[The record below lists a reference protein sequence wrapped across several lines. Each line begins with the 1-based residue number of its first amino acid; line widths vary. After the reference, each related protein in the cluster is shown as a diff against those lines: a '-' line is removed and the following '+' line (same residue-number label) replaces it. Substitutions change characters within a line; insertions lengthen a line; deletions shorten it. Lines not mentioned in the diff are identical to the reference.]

1 MSSLIDLNDIS
12 YGYRSGQK
20 VLDRVNLSLNA
31 DERLFITGPNGAGK
45 STLLRILV
53 GLIKPHAGRVSAFGK
68 VCVSE
73 ADFHELR
80 CRVGFIVQ
88 DPDDQ
93 LFCPTV
99 VEDIAFGP
107 LNLGASR
114 DEALAIV
121 DEVLDQLHL
130 RHLRDRITHEL
141 SGGEKRLVS
150 VAAVLAMRPDVLLL
164 DEPTNALDEENL
176 ERLEDILLGLPQA
189 MILISHDP
197 HFRRKLATRTLELRG
212 GILSTRPAKKCSAAE
227 RAKAEVM
234 EANPDENAPDNA
246 NADASTNVNIKT
258 SANPGAVPKPNTRPD
273 ISPVAG

>member
-1 MSSLIDLNDIS
+1 MSSLIELNDIS

-20 VLDRVNLSLNA
+20 VLDRVSLTLDA
-31 DERLFITGPNGAGK
+31 GERLFITGPNGAGK

-53 GLIKPHAGRVSAFGK
+53 GLIKPHHGRISAFGQPR
-68 VCVSE
+68 VQE
-73 ADFHELR
+73 ADFHDLR

-130 RHLRDRITHEL
+130 RHLRERITHEL

-176 ERLEDILLGLPQA
+176 ERLEEILRDLPQA

-212 GILSTRPAKKCSAAE
+212 GKLSDRSAPKCSAAD
-227 RAKAEVM
+227 RGRDAV
-234 EANPDENAPDNA
+234 NA
-246 NADASTNVNIKT
+246 NANASA
-258 SANPGAVPKPNTRPD
+258 SAAQ
-273 ISPVAG
+273 

>member
-1 MSSLIDLNDIS
+1 MSSLIELNDIS
-12 YGYRSGQK
+12 YGYRAGQN
-20 VLDRVNLSLNA
+20 VLDRVSLSLEAN
-31 DERLFITGPNGAGK
+31 ERLFITGPNGAGK

-53 GLIKPHAGRVSAFGK
+53 GLIKPFGGEIRAFGTPRVTDK
-68 VCVSE
+68 
-73 ADFHELR
+73 DFHDLR

-114 DEALAIV
+114 EEALAIV

-130 RHLRDRITHEL
+130 RHLRERITHEL

-150 VAAVLAMRPDVLLL
+150 VAAVLAMKPDVLLL

-176 ERLEDILLGLPQA
+176 HRLEEILLELPQA
-189 MILISHDP
+189 MILVSHDP
-197 HFRRKLATRTLELRG
+197 HFRRKLATRTLELRAG
-212 GILSTRPAKKCSAAE
+212 KMSQAKELAPKKCTASDRAQQN
-227 RAKAEVM
+227 AKADDHSFE
-234 EANPDENAPDNA
+234 
-246 NADASTNVNIKT
+246 SL
-258 SANPGAVPKPNTRPD
+258 
-273 ISPVAG
+273 

>member
-1 MSSLIDLNDIS
+1 MSSLIELNDIS
-12 YGYRSGQK
+12 YGYRAGQN
-20 VLDRVNLSLNA
+20 VLDRVSLSLQG

-53 GLIKPHAGRVSAFGK
+53 GLIKPHGGQISAFGSPR
-68 VCVSE
+68 VSE
-73 ADFHELR
+73 MDFHDLR

-114 DEALAIV
+114 EEALSIV
-121 DEVLDQLHL
+121 DEVLEQLHL
-130 RHLRDRITHEL
+130 MHLRERITHEL

-150 VAAVLAMRPDVLLL
+150 VAAVLAMKPDVLLL
-164 DEPTNALDEENL
+164 DEPTNALDEENMR
-176 ERLEDILLGLPQA
+176 RLEEILTELPQA

-197 HFRRKLATRTLELRG
+197 HFRCKLATRSMELRAG
-212 GILSTRPAKKCSAAE
+212 KLTERGAKKCSASE
-227 RAKAEVM
+227 RSDQQPLE
-234 EANPDENAPDNA
+234 
-246 NADASTNVNIKT
+246 TL
-258 SANPGAVPKPNTRPD
+258 
-273 ISPVAG
+273 

>member
-1 MSSLIDLNDIS
+1 MSSLIELNDIS
-12 YGYRSGQK
+12 YGYRTGQR
-20 VLDRVNLSLNA
+20 VLDQASLSLDR

-53 GLIKPHAGRVSAFGK
+53 GLIKPHAGEIIAFGK
-68 VCVSE
+68 PRRDE
-73 ADFHELR
+73 ADFHDLR
-80 CRVGFIVQ
+80 CRIGFIVQ

-114 DEALAIV
+114 EEALAIV

-130 RHLRDRITHEL
+130 RHLRERITHEL

-150 VAAVLAMRPDVLLL
+150 VAAVLAMKPDILLL
-164 DEPTNALDEENL
+164 DEPTNALDEENMQ
-176 ERLEDILLGLPQA
+176 RLEEILLALPQA

-197 HFRRKLATRTLELRG
+197 HFRRKLATRTVELRG
-212 GILSTRPAKKCSAAE
+212 GRIGVPAPKKCTAAE
-227 RAKAEVM
+227 RNEMATAGQEQ
-234 EANPDENAPDNA
+234 
-246 NADASTNVNIKT
+246 
-258 SANPGAVPKPNTRPD
+258 SAA
-273 ISPVAG
+273 AL

>member
-1 MSSLIDLNDIS
+1 MSSLIELNDIS
-12 YGYRSGQK
+12 YGYRSGQT
-20 VLDRVNLSLNA
+20 VLDRVSLSLNEA
-31 DERLFITGPNGAGK
+31 ERLFITGPNGAGK

-53 GLIKPHAGRVSAFGK
+53 GLIKPHAGEIRALGTPRVTDA
-68 VCVSE
+68 E
-73 ADFHELR
+73 FHDLR

-130 RHLRDRITHEL
+130 KHLRERITHEL

-150 VAAVLAMRPDVLLL
+150 VAAVLAMKPDVLLL
-164 DEPTNALDEENL
+164 DEPTNALDEENMA
-176 ERLEDILLGLPQA
+176 RLEEILLELPQA

-197 HFRRKLATRTLELRG
+197 HFRRKLATRTVELRG
-212 GILSTRPAKKCSAAE
+212 GKITDKSVAHDRLTESTGHQSE
-227 RAKAEVM
+227 
-234 EANPDENAPDNA
+234 
-246 NADASTNVNIKT
+246 T
-258 SANPGAVPKPNTRPD
+258 SKQSLETL
-273 ISPVAG
+273 

>member
-1 MSSLIDLNDIS
+1 MSLLIELTDIS
-12 YGYRSGQK
+12 YGYRAGQNL
-20 VLDRVNLSLNA
+20 LDQVNLSLGSN
-31 DERLFITGPNGAGK
+31 ERLFVTGPNGAGK

-53 GLIKPHAGRVSAFGK
+53 GLIKPFGGEISAFGQRRL
-68 VCVSE
+68 SE
-73 ADFHELR
+73 ADFHDLR

-99 VEDIAFGP
+99 IEDIAFGP

-130 RHLRDRITHEL
+130 KHLRERITHEL

-150 VAAVLAMRPDVLLL
+150 VAAVLAMKPDVLLL

-176 ERLEDILLGLPQA
+176 SRLEEILLELPQA
-189 MILISHDP
+189 MILVSHDP
-197 HFRRKLATRTLELRG
+197 HFRRKLATRTLELRAG
-212 GILSTRPAKKCSAAE
+212 KITTAKQLPPKKCTASE
-227 RAKAEVM
+227 RARQQANNSDHSAE
-234 EANPDENAPDNA
+234 
-246 NADASTNVNIKT
+246 
-258 SANPGAVPKPNTRPD
+258 AV
-273 ISPVAG
+273 

>member
-1 MSSLIDLNDIS
+1 MSSLINLTDIS
-12 YGYRSGQK
+12 YGYRAGQS
-20 VLDRVNLSLNA
+20 VLDRVSLTLCKE
-31 DERLFITGPNGAGK
+31 ERLFIAGPNGAGK

-53 GLIKPHAGRVSAFGK
+53 GLIKPNGGEIHAFGRA
-68 VCVSE
+68 CVTD
-73 ADFHELR
+73 ADFHDLR

-114 DEALAIV
+114 EEALAIV

-130 RHLRDRITHEL
+130 KHLRERITHEL

-150 VAAVLAMRPDVLLL
+150 VAAVLAMKPDVLLL
-164 DEPTNALDEENL
+164 DEPTNALDEENMQ
-176 ERLEDILLGLPQA
+176 RLEEILLELPQA

-197 HFRRKLATRTLELRG
+197 HFRRKLATRTIELRG
-212 GILSTRPAKKCSAAE
+212 GKIKEPTPKKCVVSDSSNLRSA
-227 RAKAEVM
+227 VQ
-234 EANPDENAPDNA
+234 
-246 NADASTNVNIKT
+246 V
-258 SANPGAVPKPNTRPD
+258 
-273 ISPVAG
+273 

>member
-1 MSSLIDLNDIS
+1 MSSLIELNDIS

-20 VLDRVNLSLNA
+20 VLDRVSLTLDA

-53 GLIKPHAGRVSAFGK
+53 GLIKPHSGRVAAFGK
-68 VCVSE
+68 TCVQES
-73 ADFHELR
+73 DFHDLR

-114 DEALAIV
+114 DAALAIV
-121 DEVLDQLHL
+121 DDVLDQLHL
-130 RHLRDRITHEL
+130 RHLRERITHEL

-176 ERLEDILLGLPQA
+176 ERLEEILRNLPQA

-212 GILSTRPAKKCSAAE
+212 GTLSDRSAKKCSAAD
-227 RAKAEVM
+227 RGN
-234 EANPDENAPDNA
+234 EA
-246 NADASTNVNIKT
+246 
-258 SANPGAVPKPNTRPD
+258 ANPGTNPSGNTSAV
-273 ISPVAG
+273 AL

>member
-1 MSSLIDLNDIS
+1 MSSLIELNDIS
-12 YGYRSGQK
+12 YGYRAGQK
-20 VLDRVNLSLNA
+20 VLDRVSLSLQS

-53 GLIKPHAGRVSAFGK
+53 GLIKPHGGQISAFGTPR
-68 VCVSE
+68 VSE
-73 ADFHELR
+73 TDFHDLR

-114 DEALAIV
+114 EEALAIV
-121 DEVLDQLHL
+121 DEVLGQLHL
-130 RHLRDRITHEL
+130 THLRERITHEL

-150 VAAVLAMRPDVLLL
+150 VAAVLAMKPDVLLL
-164 DEPTNALDEENL
+164 DEPTNALDEENMR
-176 ERLEDILLGLPQA
+176 RLEEILLALPQA

-197 HFRRKLATRTLELRG
+197 HFRRKLATRTMELRG
-212 GILSTRPAKKCSAAE
+212 GKLTAQGAKKCSASE
-227 RAKAEVM
+227 RSDQQSLE
-234 EANPDENAPDNA
+234 
-246 NADASTNVNIKT
+246 TL
-258 SANPGAVPKPNTRPD
+258 
-273 ISPVAG
+273 

>member
-1 MSSLIDLNDIS
+1 MSSLINLTDIS
-12 YGYRSGQK
+12 YGYRAGQS
-20 VLDRVNLSLNA
+20 VLDRVSLTLNKE
-31 DERLFITGPNGAGK
+31 ERLFIAGPNGAGK

-53 GLIKPHAGRVSAFGK
+53 GLIKPNGGKIHAFGRA
-68 VCVSE
+68 CVTD
-73 ADFHELR
+73 ADFHDLR

-114 DEALAIV
+114 EEALAIV

-130 RHLRDRITHEL
+130 KHLRERITHEL

-150 VAAVLAMRPDVLLL
+150 VAAVLAMKPDVLLL
-164 DEPTNALDEENL
+164 DEPTNALDEENMQ
-176 ERLEDILLGLPQA
+176 RLEEILLELPQA

-197 HFRRKLATRTLELRG
+197 HFRRKLATRTIELRG
-212 GILSTRPAKKCSAAE
+212 GKIKEPAPKKCVASDGSILRSA
-227 RAKAEVM
+227 VQ
-234 EANPDENAPDNA
+234 
-246 NADASTNVNIKT
+246 V
-258 SANPGAVPKPNTRPD
+258 
-273 ISPVAG
+273 

>member
-1 MSSLIDLNDIS
+1 MSSLIELNDIS
-12 YGYRSGQK
+12 YGYRAGQS
-20 VLDRVNLSLNA
+20 VLDRVSLKL
-31 DERLFITGPNGAGK
+31 DQQERLFVTGPNGAGK

-53 GLIKPHAGRVSAFGK
+53 GLIKPNGGEIRAFGK
-68 VCVSE
+68 SCVTD

-130 RHLRDRITHEL
+130 KRLRERITHEL

-150 VAAVLAMRPDVLLL
+150 VAAVLAMKPDVLLL
-164 DEPTNALDEENL
+164 DEPTNALDEENMQ
-176 ERLEDILLGLPQA
+176 RLEEILLELPQA

-197 HFRRKLATRTLELRG
+197 HFRRKLATRTIELRG
-212 GILSTRPAKKCSAAE
+212 GKIKQVAMKKSTTS
-227 RAKAEVM
+227 
-234 EANPDENAPDNA
+234 DNFSHGSELHA
-246 NADASTNVNIKT
+246 QSLASL
-258 SANPGAVPKPNTRPD
+258 
-273 ISPVAG
+273 